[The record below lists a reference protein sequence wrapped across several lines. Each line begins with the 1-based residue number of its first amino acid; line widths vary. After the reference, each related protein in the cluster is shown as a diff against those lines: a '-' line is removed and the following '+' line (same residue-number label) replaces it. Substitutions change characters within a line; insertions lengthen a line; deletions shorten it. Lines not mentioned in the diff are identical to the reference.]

1 LLKDIIRWIL
11 ETLSNWQR
19 KENVILNIQLSEKMQ
34 SAIEAWTLLYQDK
47 APWLSDGNGTEVRSM
62 KLPAVLSG
70 ELARMVTLE
79 MKTELSGSE
88 RADFLNAVYQKLI
101 AAIRPHVE
109 NACAKGGLVFK
120 PFVTDGKIEVDCVGA
135 ESFLPSDYDS
145 DGEVCGGAFISRLVR
160 DGKIFTRIEWHYYK
174 DTVYHIQNMAYVSEH
189 EGSIGR
195 MISLSAVPEWETIE
209 EHAEIKGMKRP
220 LFSYFKMPFANKID
234 PDSPMGVSV
243 FANAIS
249 LIEDA
254 DRQYSRFLWEFE
266 GGELAIDADVDALQ
280 YDKKHPNGRL
290 PKGKE
295 RLFRGLDVQ
304 RDGNGLYE
312 VFSPTLRDESL
323 RNGLNEILVRIEDAC
338 GFARGTIS
346 KLDGT
351 VEKTAEE
358 IKISRQRTYALVCDT
373 QKALQHALE
382 GLAEAMDALCDLYAL
397 CPAGKV
403 SASFEFDDSVICDRA
418 VEFSEKLQLVSA
430 GIMKPHEFRSW
441 YFGEDEEKA
450 KAALAKDALYED
462 DL

>member
-1 LLKDIIRWIL
+1 
-11 ETLSNWQR
+11 
-19 KENVILNIQLSEKMQ
+19 
-34 SAIEAWTLLYQDK
+34 
-47 APWLSDGNGTEVRSM
+47 
-62 KLPAVLSG
+62 
-70 ELARMVTLE
+70 MVTLE
-79 MKTELSGSE
+79 MRTELSGSK
-88 RADFLNAVYQKLI
+88 RADFLNETYQRLLTTL
-101 AAIRPHVE
+101 RPHVE

-120 PFVTDGKIEVDCVGA
+120 PFVADGKIEVDCIGA
-135 ESFLPSDYDS
+135 ERFIPSDYDS
-145 DGEVCGGAFISRLVR
+145 DGEICGGAFVSHLVR

-174 DTVYHIQNMAYVSEH
+174 DATYHIQNMAYVSENN
-189 EGSIGR
+189 GSIGR
-195 MISLSAVPEWETIE
+195 MISLSAVPEWGAIE
-209 EHAEIKGMKRP
+209 EHTEIKGLKRP

-243 FANAIS
+243 FADAVS

-254 DRQYSRFLWEFE
+254 DRQYSRLLWEFE
-266 GGELAIDADVDALQ
+266 GGELAIDADVDALR
-280 YDKKHPNGRL
+280 YDKKHPHGRL

-295 RLFRGLDVQ
+295 RLFRGLDIQ

-312 VFSPTLRDESL
+312 VFSPTLRDASL
-323 RNGLNEILVRIEDAC
+323 RNGLNEILVHIEDAC
-338 GFARGTIS
+338 GFARGTVS

-382 GLAEAMDALCDLYAL
+382 GLIEAMGALCDLYAL

-418 VEFSEKLQLVSA
+418 AEFSEKQQLVTA
-430 GIMKPHEFRSW
+430 GIMKPHEFRMW
-441 YFGEDEEKA
+441 YFGEDEDTA
-450 KAALAKDALYED
+450 RAALEKDTLYED